1 MMPYLSF
8 YKMSYADFCHNRDG
22 DGIDDL
28 FDHSRVALMKK
39 KKKKRCLNHFPITRI
54 CESIPCELHL
64 LVLGYQ
70 LGHVPMP

>member
-8 YKMSYADFCHNRDG
+8 YKMSYADFRHNRDG

-39 KKKKRCLNHFPITRI
+39 KKKKD
-54 CESIPCELHL
+54 
-64 LVLGYQ
+64 VLIISR
-70 LGHVPMP
+70 